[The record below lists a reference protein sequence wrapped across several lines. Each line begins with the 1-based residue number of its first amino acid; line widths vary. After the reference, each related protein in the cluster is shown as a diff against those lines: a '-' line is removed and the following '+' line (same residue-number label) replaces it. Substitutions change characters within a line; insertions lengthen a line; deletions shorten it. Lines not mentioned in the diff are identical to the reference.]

1 MRVRETPPFAPVLM
15 ESTRAIGYSL
25 EAAIADIIDNSIT
38 AKAGK
43 VQLSFFPVGDAYV
56 CILDNGSGMDDAQI
70 DVAMQYGSRSPMDE
84 RDASDLGRYGLG
96 LKTASLSQCRVLTVI
111 SKQGDNVIGRRWDLD
126 YIIETGSWS
135 LLILDEED
143 MAAVPHISDLREQE
157 SGTLVVWQNLDRL
170 LMGEVDY
177 EKSLGR
183 KMDEVRQHLE
193 LVFHRYLSGE
203 AGIKRLEIT
212 FNGVKIKAADPFL
225 LKKSTQA
232 MDTETLIIRGKRI
245 MVKPY
250 ILPHVSKMTET
261 DYYAGELNAS
271 EIKARIEPSIMIQRM
286 LSKAMEIHENDILVD
301 AYTKTNGIAANIRS
315 FAVFDYI
322 QKILEAPENNY
333 TLDSDVLCAA
343 DFGAPQKRMRF
354 VIMGIKKDIATKVTL
369 PIGSFTGKE
378 YRSVRDAIGDLEDV
392 MPVYDL
398 TDDADGIMIEEK
410 DGLGDLA
417 QALRNTSVLK
427 NHIMTKTTETAMER
441 FRALKQGENFHAL
454 DESLKTNTYTDASRT
469 QNTIYLR
476 LNYDEPSGTV
486 VNVRK
491 SMWIHPTLDRAI
503 SVREAARLQT
513 FPDSFVFC
521 GSKDKQ
527 YQQVG
532 NAVPP
537 IMAKSI
543 AKKLAQI
550 LTRNLERIANES
562 V

>member
-1 MRVRETPPFAPVLM
+1 MYTVVDLFAGAGGLSLGFVQTQKYDIKVAFEKIPHMQDTYRRNHPNVEIQGDVCAADYDDIKRRYGDIDVVIGGPPCQGFSNANRQKNTAINQNNMLVKQYL
-15 ESTRAIGYSL
+15 RAIL
-25 EAAIADIIDNSIT
+25 ELKP
-38 AKAGK
+38 KAF
-43 VQLSFFPVGDAYV
+43 VMENVSMLRSDVHRFFMEKKDEETVRRCEIPVK
-56 CILDNGSGMDDAQI
+56 
-70 DVAMQYGSRSPMDE
+70 E
-84 RDASDLGRYGLG
+84 
-96 LKTASLSQCRVLTVI
+96 TVLH
-111 SKQGDNVIGRRWDLD
+111 L
-126 YIIETGSWS
+126 
-135 LLILDEED
+135 LDEQFVFEG
-143 MAAVPHISDLREQE
+143 A
-157 SGTLVVWQNLDRL
+157 
-170 LMGEVDY
+170 
-177 EKSLGR
+177 
-183 KMDEVRQHLE
+183 LE
-193 LVFHRYLSGE
+193 LVKDENKVAALIWPEEHYFELNVIYKASKNLDKMKVALEKHRKKLERIASVYRELAPEGHLNIE
-203 AGIKRLEIT
+203 AK
-212 FNGVKIKAADPFL
+212 KAFGA
-225 LKKSTQA
+225 
-232 MDTETLIIRGKRI
+232 I
-245 MVKPY
+245 
-250 ILPHVSKMTET
+250 T

-271 EIKARIEPSIMIQRM
+271 EIKACIEPSIMIQRM
-286 LSKAMEIHENDILVD
+286 LSKAMEIHKNDILVD

-398 TDDADGIMIEEK
+398 TEDADGIMIEEK

-427 NHIMTKTTETAMER
+427 NHIVTKTTETAMER

>member
-1 MRVRETPPFAPVLM
+1 MYTVVDLFAGAGGLSLGFMQTQKYDIKVAFEKVPHMQDTYRRNHPHVEIQGDVCAADYADIKRRYGDIDVVIGGPPCQGFSNANRQKNTAINQNNMLVKQYL
-15 ESTRAIGYSL
+15 RAIL
-25 EAAIADIIDNSIT
+25 ELQP
-38 AKAGK
+38 KAF
-43 VQLSFFPVGDAYV
+43 VMENVSMLRSDVHRFFMEKKDVEIVERCRIPVKD
-56 CILDNGSGMDDAQI
+56 
-70 DVAMQYGSRSPMDE
+70 
-84 RDASDLGRYGLG
+84 
-96 LKTASLSQCRVLTVI
+96 TVLH
-111 SKQGDNVIGRRWDLD
+111 L
-126 YIIETGSWS
+126 
-135 LLILDEED
+135 LDEEFVFEG
-143 MAAVPHISDLREQE
+143 A
-157 SGTLVVWQNLDRL
+157 
-170 LMGEVDY
+170 
-177 EKSLGR
+177 
-183 KMDEVRQHLE
+183 LE
-193 LVFHRYLSGE
+193 LVQDKEKIAAALWPEEHYAELNVIYKASKNLDKMKIALEKHRKKLERIAAVYQEATSDAHLSAE
-203 AGIKRLEIT
+203 AKKAFDAIKSYYEGKLDAAA
-212 FNGVKIKAADPFL
+212 IKAL
-225 LKKSTQA
+225 
-232 MDTETLIIRGKRI
+232 
-245 MVKPY
+245 
-250 ILPHVSKMTET
+250 
-261 DYYAGELNAS
+261 
-271 EIKARIEPSIMIQRM
+271 IEPSIMVQRM

-301 AYTKTNGIAANIRS
+301 AYTKTNGIAAIIRS

-322 QKILEAPENNY
+322 QGILEAPENNY

-354 VIMGIKKDIATKVTL
+354 VIMGIKKDIASKVKL
-369 PIGSFTGKE
+369 PIGSFTGKK
-378 YRSVRDAIGDLEDV
+378 YRSVRDAIEDLEDV
-392 MPVYDL
+392 APVFDL
-398 TDDADGIMIEEK
+398 TEDEAGTPLEEK
-410 DGLGDLA
+410 DGLCDLA
-417 QALRNTSVLK
+417 QALRNSAVLK
-427 NHIMTKTTETAMER
+427 NHIVTKTTDTAMER

-550 LTRNLERIANES
+550 LTKNLYPVVKENG
-562 V
+562 